1 MPQLLP
7 PWLACVRTQPP
18 GLNSM
23 LNKSSQGWYSVR
35 RERKVG
41 IHIFLFMC
49 LCYLGGWGAMFD
61 STTFR
66 WTYVTWT
73 FFGVMTTSSVFLT
86 LLSFILSIICRFN
99 FGKGL
104 PHYCAWLILAARA
117 LPLTLRAIVNAQQ
130 PFEDDFKPHI
140 VGDPEKVAFPLNN
153 EPTFSV
159 AFGPEAQVLPAPQMF
174 ARNAVLR
181 RAQSM
186 RMVNQNSLQQPPAAL
201 IRAPS
206 ESTYPQHHRQRSQS
220 SVDSSTSSSNQRTDN
235 KRWVI
240 E

>member
-1 MPQLLP
+1 
-7 PWLACVRTQPP
+7 
-18 GLNSM
+18 M